1 MKRETKNTQLSCEER
16 LHLWKQ
22 VWKLMYR
29 YRYALIINILVVTS
43 YVLWVNSFEEYI
55 LWLILLVSTPSV
67 AGGTSIVLG
76 IAAYDDDRS
85 RVLVLIGISAIIVS
99 VVMFVFVVL

>member
-1 MKRETKNTQLSCEER
+1 MKHEENRTRSLSSESQK
-16 LHLWKQ
+16 LWQK
-22 VWKLMYR
+22 VLRSVYA
-29 YRYALIINILVVTS
+29 YRYAVIVNTLVVYG
-43 YVLWVNSFEEYI
+43 YVLWVNSLEDII
-55 LWLILLVSTPSV
+55 LWYILLVSTPAV

-85 RVLVLIGISAIIVS
+85 RVLVLTGVSAIIVS

>member
-1 MKRETKNTQLSCEER
+1 MKHEGKSTGSSSAGQRWHKVER
-16 LHLWKQ
+16 LASA
-22 VWKLMYR
+22 
-29 YRYALIINILVVTS
+29 YRYAVVINLLVVVS
-43 YVLWVNSFEEYI
+43 YVLWVNSVETYI
-55 LWLILLVSTPSV
+55 LWLILIVSTPAV